1 MTSCLLL
8 SERTKKV
15 IDDESW
21 TMYLHCSSRDEDTWR
36 GAFTASCLTGLL
48 WPVYNWWVEWIRD
61 EFVTV
66 SHPDGDR
73 QSSSLALL
81 IWLMMTMMVMMMLL
95 LLPWLLRG
103 LCLDCASPLSSCSLL
118 PFLDGM
124 RGGDEVRE
132 KHLGSGE
139 ICSKEMMK
147 CKWDRDLVWEQIDH
161 CRRKVLN
168 HTYKKL
174 EITCAFWSTKSLAIV
189 AYKLS
194 RQKRFSWIILP
205 SLFFSHFTLRK

>member
-124 RGGDEVRE
+124 RGGRWSKRETAWKWRNLFKRNDEMQIRPGFG
-132 KHLGSGE
+132 LRTNRSLQ
-139 ICSKEMMK
+139 KESFK
-147 CKWDRDLVWEQIDH
+147 SYIYIH
-161 CRRKVLN
+161 IRR
-168 HTYKKL
+168 
-174 EITCAFWSTKSLAIV
+174 CAFWSTKSLAIV